1 MNYKNELKKKI
12 SADYERRV
20 KQWMSSDPA
29 QLVDAAETIAAAR
42 LIHDNLDDAITT
54 QDAKFLLDL
63 DDPLGYVT
71 DRWISENG
79 ADNSHKE
86 ELQHCVWTLQQD
98 FGEGQAPA
106 TVRDF
111 LMEHKGGVFSLMT
124 PCGYVSLTEAQAES
138 LLDGHGIKSHPG
150 MAGVSMEV
158 SADEILT
165 QTVKSA
171 NRQNGVWYLLTESPE
186 QTQSPP
192 EMEEHVLKRV
202 LRSRRG
208 EGYIDVCVLV
218 ICAMLVIALAVKI
231 MPVYI
236 AKQQL
241 DTFATE
247 LVREAELY
255 GRVGTETTRRAQSL
269 REQTGLDP
277 DISWSSTGRI
287 QLNQEITVILTYET
301 NLGLFAGFGSFPIT
315 LRSEATGKSEVYWK

>member
-12 SADYERRV
+12 SADYERRG
-20 KQWMSSDPA
+20 KQWMSSDSA

-42 LIHDNLDDAITT
+42 LIRDNLDDAITT
-54 QDAKFLLDL
+54 QDAKFLLGL

-86 ELQHCVWTLQQD
+86 ELQHCVWTIQQD

-150 MAGVSMEV
+150 VAGVSMEV

-165 QTVKSA
+165 QTVKSV

-192 EMEEHVLKRV
+192 EMEV
-202 LRSRRG
+202 SM
-208 EGYIDVCVLV
+208 C
-218 ICAMLVIALAVKI
+218 
-231 MPVYI
+231 
-236 AKQQL
+236 
-241 DTFATE
+241 
-247 LVREAELY
+247 
-255 GRVGTETTRRAQSL
+255 
-269 REQTGLDP
+269 
-277 DISWSSTGRI
+277 
-287 QLNQEITVILTYET
+287 
-301 NLGLFAGFGSFPIT
+301 
-315 LRSEATGKSEVYWK
+315 

>member
-42 LIHDNLDDAITT
+42 LIRDNLDDAITT
-54 QDAKFLLDL
+54 QDAKFLLGL

-86 ELQHCVWTLQQD
+86 ELQHCVWTIQQD

-150 MAGVSMEV
+150 VAGVSM
-158 SADEILT
+158 DEILT

-192 EMEEHVLKRV
+192 EMEV
-202 LRSRRG
+202 SM
-208 EGYIDVCVLV
+208 C
-218 ICAMLVIALAVKI
+218 
-231 MPVYI
+231 
-236 AKQQL
+236 
-241 DTFATE
+241 
-247 LVREAELY
+247 
-255 GRVGTETTRRAQSL
+255 
-269 REQTGLDP
+269 
-277 DISWSSTGRI
+277 
-287 QLNQEITVILTYET
+287 
-301 NLGLFAGFGSFPIT
+301 
-315 LRSEATGKSEVYWK
+315 

>member
-42 LIHDNLDDAITT
+42 LIRDNLDDAITT

-98 FGEGQAPA
+98 FGEGQTPA

-124 PCGYVSLTEAQAES
+124 PCGYVSLTEAQTES

-150 MAGVSMEV
+150 VAGVSMEV

-171 NRQNGVWYLLTESPE
+171 NRQNGVWYLLTEFPE

-192 EMEEHVLKRV
+192 EMEVNM
-202 LRSRRG
+202 
-208 EGYIDVCVLV
+208 C
-218 ICAMLVIALAVKI
+218 
-231 MPVYI
+231 
-236 AKQQL
+236 
-241 DTFATE
+241 
-247 LVREAELY
+247 
-255 GRVGTETTRRAQSL
+255 
-269 REQTGLDP
+269 
-277 DISWSSTGRI
+277 
-287 QLNQEITVILTYET
+287 
-301 NLGLFAGFGSFPIT
+301 
-315 LRSEATGKSEVYWK
+315 

>member
-42 LIHDNLDDAITT
+42 LIRDNLDDAITT

-150 MAGVSMEV
+150 VAGVSMEV
-158 SADEILT
+158 SAGEILT

-192 EMEEHVLKRV
+192 EMEVNM
-202 LRSRRG
+202 
-208 EGYIDVCVLV
+208 C
-218 ICAMLVIALAVKI
+218 
-231 MPVYI
+231 
-236 AKQQL
+236 
-241 DTFATE
+241 
-247 LVREAELY
+247 
-255 GRVGTETTRRAQSL
+255 
-269 REQTGLDP
+269 
-277 DISWSSTGRI
+277 
-287 QLNQEITVILTYET
+287 
-301 NLGLFAGFGSFPIT
+301 
-315 LRSEATGKSEVYWK
+315 

>member
-42 LIHDNLDDAITT
+42 LIRDNLDDAITT

-124 PCGYVSLTEAQAES
+124 PCGYVSMTEAQAES

-150 MAGVSMEV
+150 VAGVSMEV
-158 SADEILT
+158 SAGEILT

-192 EMEEHVLKRV
+192 EMEVNM
-202 LRSRRG
+202 
-208 EGYIDVCVLV
+208 C
-218 ICAMLVIALAVKI
+218 
-231 MPVYI
+231 
-236 AKQQL
+236 
-241 DTFATE
+241 
-247 LVREAELY
+247 
-255 GRVGTETTRRAQSL
+255 
-269 REQTGLDP
+269 
-277 DISWSSTGRI
+277 
-287 QLNQEITVILTYET
+287 
-301 NLGLFAGFGSFPIT
+301 
-315 LRSEATGKSEVYWK
+315 

>member
-42 LIHDNLDDAITT
+42 LIRDNLDDAITT

-86 ELQHCVWTLQQD
+86 ELQHCLWTLQQD
-98 FGEGQAPA
+98 FGEGKAPA

-192 EMEEHVLKRV
+192 EMEVNM
-202 LRSRRG
+202 
-208 EGYIDVCVLV
+208 C
-218 ICAMLVIALAVKI
+218 
-231 MPVYI
+231 
-236 AKQQL
+236 
-241 DTFATE
+241 
-247 LVREAELY
+247 
-255 GRVGTETTRRAQSL
+255 
-269 REQTGLDP
+269 
-277 DISWSSTGRI
+277 
-287 QLNQEITVILTYET
+287 
-301 NLGLFAGFGSFPIT
+301 
-315 LRSEATGKSEVYWK
+315 

>member
-29 QLVDAAETIAAAR
+29 QLVDTAETIAAAR
-42 LIHDNLDDAITT
+42 LIRDNLDDAITT
-54 QDAKFLLDL
+54 QDAKFLLGL

-124 PCGYVSLTEAQAES
+124 PCGYVSMTEAQAES

-150 MAGVSMEV
+150 VAGVSMEV

-192 EMEEHVLKRV
+192 EMEVNM
-202 LRSRRG
+202 
-208 EGYIDVCVLV
+208 C
-218 ICAMLVIALAVKI
+218 
-231 MPVYI
+231 
-236 AKQQL
+236 
-241 DTFATE
+241 
-247 LVREAELY
+247 
-255 GRVGTETTRRAQSL
+255 
-269 REQTGLDP
+269 
-277 DISWSSTGRI
+277 
-287 QLNQEITVILTYET
+287 
-301 NLGLFAGFGSFPIT
+301 
-315 LRSEATGKSEVYWK
+315 

>member
-42 LIHDNLDDAITT
+42 LIRDNLDDAITT

-86 ELQHCVWTLQQD
+86 ELQHYVWTLQQD

-150 MAGVSMEV
+150 VAGVSMEV

-192 EMEEHVLKRV
+192 EMEVNM
-202 LRSRRG
+202 
-208 EGYIDVCVLV
+208 C
-218 ICAMLVIALAVKI
+218 
-231 MPVYI
+231 
-236 AKQQL
+236 
-241 DTFATE
+241 
-247 LVREAELY
+247 
-255 GRVGTETTRRAQSL
+255 
-269 REQTGLDP
+269 
-277 DISWSSTGRI
+277 
-287 QLNQEITVILTYET
+287 
-301 NLGLFAGFGSFPIT
+301 
-315 LRSEATGKSEVYWK
+315 

>member
-42 LIHDNLDDAITT
+42 LIRDNLDDAITT

-138 LLDGHGIKSHPG
+138 LLNGHGIKSHPG
-150 MAGVSMEV
+150 VAGVSMEV

-171 NRQNGVWYLLTESPE
+171 NRQNGVWNLLTESPE

-192 EMEEHVLKRV
+192 EMEVNM
-202 LRSRRG
+202 
-208 EGYIDVCVLV
+208 C
-218 ICAMLVIALAVKI
+218 
-231 MPVYI
+231 
-236 AKQQL
+236 
-241 DTFATE
+241 
-247 LVREAELY
+247 
-255 GRVGTETTRRAQSL
+255 
-269 REQTGLDP
+269 
-277 DISWSSTGRI
+277 
-287 QLNQEITVILTYET
+287 
-301 NLGLFAGFGSFPIT
+301 
-315 LRSEATGKSEVYWK
+315 

>member
-42 LIHDNLDDAITT
+42 LIRDNLDDAITT

-86 ELQHCVWTLQQD
+86 ELQHCVWALQQD

-124 PCGYVSLTEAQAES
+124 PCGYVSMTEAQAES

-150 MAGVSMEV
+150 VAGVSMEV

-192 EMEEHVLKRV
+192 EMEVNM
-202 LRSRRG
+202 
-208 EGYIDVCVLV
+208 C
-218 ICAMLVIALAVKI
+218 
-231 MPVYI
+231 
-236 AKQQL
+236 
-241 DTFATE
+241 
-247 LVREAELY
+247 
-255 GRVGTETTRRAQSL
+255 
-269 REQTGLDP
+269 
-277 DISWSSTGRI
+277 
-287 QLNQEITVILTYET
+287 
-301 NLGLFAGFGSFPIT
+301 
-315 LRSEATGKSEVYWK
+315 

>member
-42 LIHDNLDDAITT
+42 LIRDNLDDAITT

-98 FGEGQAPA
+98 FDEGQAPA

-150 MAGVSMEV
+150 VAGVSMEV

-192 EMEEHVLKRV
+192 EMEVNM
-202 LRSRRG
+202 
-208 EGYIDVCVLV
+208 C
-218 ICAMLVIALAVKI
+218 
-231 MPVYI
+231 
-236 AKQQL
+236 
-241 DTFATE
+241 
-247 LVREAELY
+247 
-255 GRVGTETTRRAQSL
+255 
-269 REQTGLDP
+269 
-277 DISWSSTGRI
+277 
-287 QLNQEITVILTYET
+287 
-301 NLGLFAGFGSFPIT
+301 
-315 LRSEATGKSEVYWK
+315 

>member
-42 LIHDNLDDAITT
+42 LIRDNLDDAITT

-98 FGEGQAPA
+98 FGKGQAPA

-124 PCGYVSLTEAQAES
+124 PCGYVSMTEAQAES

-150 MAGVSMEV
+150 VAGVSMEV

-192 EMEEHVLKRV
+192 EMEVNM
-202 LRSRRG
+202 
-208 EGYIDVCVLV
+208 C
-218 ICAMLVIALAVKI
+218 
-231 MPVYI
+231 
-236 AKQQL
+236 
-241 DTFATE
+241 
-247 LVREAELY
+247 
-255 GRVGTETTRRAQSL
+255 
-269 REQTGLDP
+269 
-277 DISWSSTGRI
+277 
-287 QLNQEITVILTYET
+287 
-301 NLGLFAGFGSFPIT
+301 
-315 LRSEATGKSEVYWK
+315 

>member
-42 LIHDNLDDAITT
+42 LIRDNLDDAITT

-86 ELQHCVWTLQQD
+86 ELQHCVWMLQQD

-124 PCGYVSLTEAQAES
+124 PCGYVSMTEAQAES

-150 MAGVSMEV
+150 VAGVSMEV

-192 EMEEHVLKRV
+192 EMEVNM
-202 LRSRRG
+202 
-208 EGYIDVCVLV
+208 C
-218 ICAMLVIALAVKI
+218 
-231 MPVYI
+231 
-236 AKQQL
+236 
-241 DTFATE
+241 
-247 LVREAELY
+247 
-255 GRVGTETTRRAQSL
+255 
-269 REQTGLDP
+269 
-277 DISWSSTGRI
+277 
-287 QLNQEITVILTYET
+287 
-301 NLGLFAGFGSFPIT
+301 
-315 LRSEATGKSEVYWK
+315 

>member
-29 QLVDAAETIAAAR
+29 QLVDTAETIAAAR
-42 LIHDNLDDAITT
+42 LIRDNLDDAITT

-98 FGEGQAPA
+98 FGEGQVPA

-150 MAGVSMEV
+150 VAGVSMEV

-192 EMEEHVLKRV
+192 EMEVNM
-202 LRSRRG
+202 
-208 EGYIDVCVLV
+208 C
-218 ICAMLVIALAVKI
+218 
-231 MPVYI
+231 
-236 AKQQL
+236 
-241 DTFATE
+241 
-247 LVREAELY
+247 
-255 GRVGTETTRRAQSL
+255 
-269 REQTGLDP
+269 
-277 DISWSSTGRI
+277 
-287 QLNQEITVILTYET
+287 
-301 NLGLFAGFGSFPIT
+301 
-315 LRSEATGKSEVYWK
+315 

>member
-42 LIHDNLDDAITT
+42 LIRDNLDDAITT

-111 LMEHKGGVFSLMT
+111 LMEQQGRSVFTDDTLRLCFYDGGAGGKPARWTRHKVAPRCGGCFYGGFCRRDPHT
-124 PCGYVSLTEAQAES
+124 
-138 LLDGHGIKSHPG
+138 DG
-150 MAGVSMEV
+150 
-158 SADEILT
+158 
-165 QTVKSA
+165 Q
-171 NRQNGVWYLLTESPE
+171 
-186 QTQSPP
+186 
-192 EMEEHVLKRV
+192 
-202 LRSRRG
+202 
-208 EGYIDVCVLV
+208 
-218 ICAMLVIALAVKI
+218 
-231 MPVYI
+231 
-236 AKQQL
+236 
-241 DTFATE
+241 
-247 LVREAELY
+247 
-255 GRVGTETTRRAQSL
+255 VG
-269 REQTGLDP
+269 QTGRMVCG
-277 DISWSSTGRI
+277 IS
-287 QLNQEITVILTYET
+287 
-301 NLGLFAGFGSFPIT
+301 
-315 LRSEATGKSEVYWK
+315 

>member
-29 QLVDAAETIAAAR
+29 QLVDAAETIVAAR
-42 LIHDNLDDAITT
+42 LIRDNLDDAITT

-150 MAGVSMEV
+150 VAGVSMEV

-165 QTVKSA
+165 QTVKSV

-192 EMEEHVLKRV
+192 EMEVNM
-202 LRSRRG
+202 
-208 EGYIDVCVLV
+208 C
-218 ICAMLVIALAVKI
+218 
-231 MPVYI
+231 
-236 AKQQL
+236 
-241 DTFATE
+241 
-247 LVREAELY
+247 
-255 GRVGTETTRRAQSL
+255 
-269 REQTGLDP
+269 
-277 DISWSSTGRI
+277 
-287 QLNQEITVILTYET
+287 
-301 NLGLFAGFGSFPIT
+301 
-315 LRSEATGKSEVYWK
+315 

>member
-42 LIHDNLDDAITT
+42 LIRDNLDDAITT

-98 FGEGQAPA
+98 FGEGQTPA

-124 PCGYVSLTEAQAES
+124 PCGYVSMTEAQAES

-150 MAGVSMEV
+150 VAGVSMEV

-192 EMEEHVLKRV
+192 EMEVNM
-202 LRSRRG
+202 
-208 EGYIDVCVLV
+208 C
-218 ICAMLVIALAVKI
+218 
-231 MPVYI
+231 
-236 AKQQL
+236 
-241 DTFATE
+241 
-247 LVREAELY
+247 
-255 GRVGTETTRRAQSL
+255 
-269 REQTGLDP
+269 
-277 DISWSSTGRI
+277 
-287 QLNQEITVILTYET
+287 
-301 NLGLFAGFGSFPIT
+301 
-315 LRSEATGKSEVYWK
+315 

>member
-42 LIHDNLDDAITT
+42 LIRDNLDDAITT

-98 FGEGQAPA
+98 FGEGQSPA

-124 PCGYVSLTEAQAES
+124 PCGYVSMTEAQAES

-150 MAGVSMEV
+150 VAGVSMEV

-192 EMEEHVLKRV
+192 EMEVNM
-202 LRSRRG
+202 
-208 EGYIDVCVLV
+208 C
-218 ICAMLVIALAVKI
+218 
-231 MPVYI
+231 
-236 AKQQL
+236 
-241 DTFATE
+241 
-247 LVREAELY
+247 
-255 GRVGTETTRRAQSL
+255 
-269 REQTGLDP
+269 
-277 DISWSSTGRI
+277 
-287 QLNQEITVILTYET
+287 
-301 NLGLFAGFGSFPIT
+301 
-315 LRSEATGKSEVYWK
+315 

>member
-29 QLVDAAETIAAAR
+29 QLVDAAETIVAAR
-42 LIHDNLDDAITT
+42 LIRDNLDDAITT

-71 DRWISENG
+71 DCWISENG

-150 MAGVSMEV
+150 VAGVSMEV

-192 EMEEHVLKRV
+192 EMEVNM
-202 LRSRRG
+202 
-208 EGYIDVCVLV
+208 C
-218 ICAMLVIALAVKI
+218 
-231 MPVYI
+231 
-236 AKQQL
+236 
-241 DTFATE
+241 
-247 LVREAELY
+247 
-255 GRVGTETTRRAQSL
+255 
-269 REQTGLDP
+269 
-277 DISWSSTGRI
+277 
-287 QLNQEITVILTYET
+287 
-301 NLGLFAGFGSFPIT
+301 
-315 LRSEATGKSEVYWK
+315 

>member
-20 KQWMSSDPA
+20 KQWMSSDPT

-42 LIHDNLDDAITT
+42 LIRDNLDDAITT

-98 FGEGQAPA
+98 FVEGQAPA

-138 LLDGHGIKSHPG
+138 LLNGHGIKSHPG
-150 MAGVSMEV
+150 VAGVSMEV

-192 EMEEHVLKRV
+192 EMEVNM
-202 LRSRRG
+202 
-208 EGYIDVCVLV
+208 C
-218 ICAMLVIALAVKI
+218 
-231 MPVYI
+231 
-236 AKQQL
+236 
-241 DTFATE
+241 
-247 LVREAELY
+247 
-255 GRVGTETTRRAQSL
+255 
-269 REQTGLDP
+269 
-277 DISWSSTGRI
+277 
-287 QLNQEITVILTYET
+287 
-301 NLGLFAGFGSFPIT
+301 
-315 LRSEATGKSEVYWK
+315 

>member
-42 LIHDNLDDAITT
+42 LIRDNLDDAITT

-124 PCGYVSLTEAQAES
+124 PCGYVSLKPARRTRHKVAPRCGGCFYGGFCRRDPHTDGQVGKPAEWCVVS
-138 LLDGHGIKSHPG
+138 PDGIP
-150 MAGVSMEV
+150 
-158 SADEILT
+158 
-165 QTVKSA
+165 
-171 NRQNGVWYLLTESPE
+171 
-186 QTQSPP
+186 
-192 EMEEHVLKRV
+192 
-202 LRSRRG
+202 
-208 EGYIDVCVLV
+208 
-218 ICAMLVIALAVKI
+218 
-231 MPVYI
+231 
-236 AKQQL
+236 
-241 DTFATE
+241 
-247 LVREAELY
+247 
-255 GRVGTETTRRAQSL
+255 
-269 REQTGLDP
+269 
-277 DISWSSTGRI
+277 
-287 QLNQEITVILTYET
+287 
-301 NLGLFAGFGSFPIT
+301 
-315 LRSEATGKSEVYWK
+315 

>member
-42 LIHDNLDDAITT
+42 LIRDNLDDAITT

-86 ELQHCVWTLQQD
+86 ELQHCVWTLQQY

-150 MAGVSMEV
+150 IAGVSMEV

-192 EMEEHVLKRV
+192 EMEVNM
-202 LRSRRG
+202 
-208 EGYIDVCVLV
+208 C
-218 ICAMLVIALAVKI
+218 
-231 MPVYI
+231 
-236 AKQQL
+236 
-241 DTFATE
+241 
-247 LVREAELY
+247 
-255 GRVGTETTRRAQSL
+255 
-269 REQTGLDP
+269 
-277 DISWSSTGRI
+277 
-287 QLNQEITVILTYET
+287 
-301 NLGLFAGFGSFPIT
+301 
-315 LRSEATGKSEVYWK
+315 

>member
-29 QLVDAAETIAAAR
+29 QLVDTAETIAAAR
-42 LIHDNLDDAITT
+42 LIRDNLDDAITT

-124 PCGYVSLTEAQAES
+124 PCGYVSMTEAQAES
-138 LLDGHGIKSHPG
+138 LLDGYGIKSHPG
-150 MAGVSMEV
+150 VAGVSMEV

-192 EMEEHVLKRV
+192 EMEVNM
-202 LRSRRG
+202 
-208 EGYIDVCVLV
+208 C
-218 ICAMLVIALAVKI
+218 
-231 MPVYI
+231 
-236 AKQQL
+236 
-241 DTFATE
+241 
-247 LVREAELY
+247 
-255 GRVGTETTRRAQSL
+255 
-269 REQTGLDP
+269 
-277 DISWSSTGRI
+277 
-287 QLNQEITVILTYET
+287 
-301 NLGLFAGFGSFPIT
+301 
-315 LRSEATGKSEVYWK
+315 

>member
-42 LIHDNLDDAITT
+42 LIRDNLDDAITT

-98 FGEGQAPA
+98 FGEGQVPA

-124 PCGYVSLTEAQAES
+124 PCGYVSMTEAQAES

-150 MAGVSMEV
+150 VAGVSMEV

-192 EMEEHVLKRV
+192 EMEVNM
-202 LRSRRG
+202 
-208 EGYIDVCVLV
+208 C
-218 ICAMLVIALAVKI
+218 
-231 MPVYI
+231 
-236 AKQQL
+236 
-241 DTFATE
+241 
-247 LVREAELY
+247 
-255 GRVGTETTRRAQSL
+255 
-269 REQTGLDP
+269 
-277 DISWSSTGRI
+277 
-287 QLNQEITVILTYET
+287 
-301 NLGLFAGFGSFPIT
+301 
-315 LRSEATGKSEVYWK
+315 

>member
-29 QLVDAAETIAAAR
+29 QLVDAAETIVAAR
-42 LIHDNLDDAITT
+42 LIRDNLDDAITT

-124 PCGYVSLTEAQAES
+124 PCVYVSMTEAQAES

-150 MAGVSMEV
+150 VAGVSMEV

-192 EMEEHVLKRV
+192 EMEVNM
-202 LRSRRG
+202 
-208 EGYIDVCVLV
+208 C
-218 ICAMLVIALAVKI
+218 
-231 MPVYI
+231 
-236 AKQQL
+236 
-241 DTFATE
+241 
-247 LVREAELY
+247 
-255 GRVGTETTRRAQSL
+255 
-269 REQTGLDP
+269 
-277 DISWSSTGRI
+277 
-287 QLNQEITVILTYET
+287 
-301 NLGLFAGFGSFPIT
+301 
-315 LRSEATGKSEVYWK
+315 

>member
-42 LIHDNLDDAITT
+42 LIRDNLDDAITT

-86 ELQHCVWTLQQD
+86 ELQHCVWTHQQD

-150 MAGVSMEV
+150 VAGVSMEV

-192 EMEEHVLKRV
+192 EMEVNM
-202 LRSRRG
+202 
-208 EGYIDVCVLV
+208 C
-218 ICAMLVIALAVKI
+218 
-231 MPVYI
+231 
-236 AKQQL
+236 
-241 DTFATE
+241 
-247 LVREAELY
+247 
-255 GRVGTETTRRAQSL
+255 
-269 REQTGLDP
+269 
-277 DISWSSTGRI
+277 
-287 QLNQEITVILTYET
+287 
-301 NLGLFAGFGSFPIT
+301 
-315 LRSEATGKSEVYWK
+315 

>member
-42 LIHDNLDDAITT
+42 LIRDNLDDAITT

-86 ELQHCVWTLQQD
+86 ELQHCVWTLQQA

-150 MAGVSMEV
+150 VAGVSMEV

-192 EMEEHVLKRV
+192 EMEVNM
-202 LRSRRG
+202 
-208 EGYIDVCVLV
+208 C
-218 ICAMLVIALAVKI
+218 
-231 MPVYI
+231 
-236 AKQQL
+236 
-241 DTFATE
+241 
-247 LVREAELY
+247 
-255 GRVGTETTRRAQSL
+255 
-269 REQTGLDP
+269 
-277 DISWSSTGRI
+277 
-287 QLNQEITVILTYET
+287 
-301 NLGLFAGFGSFPIT
+301 
-315 LRSEATGKSEVYWK
+315 

>member
-1 MNYKNELKKKI
+1 MNYKSELKKKI

-42 LIHDNLDDAITT
+42 LIRDNLDDAITT

-98 FGEGQAPA
+98 FGEGQASA

-138 LLDGHGIKSHPG
+138 LLNGHGIKSHPG
-150 MAGVSMEV
+150 VAGVSMEV
-158 SADEILT
+158 FADEILT

-192 EMEEHVLKRV
+192 EMEVNM
-202 LRSRRG
+202 
-208 EGYIDVCVLV
+208 C
-218 ICAMLVIALAVKI
+218 
-231 MPVYI
+231 
-236 AKQQL
+236 
-241 DTFATE
+241 
-247 LVREAELY
+247 
-255 GRVGTETTRRAQSL
+255 
-269 REQTGLDP
+269 
-277 DISWSSTGRI
+277 
-287 QLNQEITVILTYET
+287 
-301 NLGLFAGFGSFPIT
+301 
-315 LRSEATGKSEVYWK
+315 

>member
-42 LIHDNLDDAITT
+42 LIRDNLDDAITT

-86 ELQHCVWTLQQD
+86 ELQHCVWTLHQD

-192 EMEEHVLKRV
+192 EMEVNM
-202 LRSRRG
+202 
-208 EGYIDVCVLV
+208 C
-218 ICAMLVIALAVKI
+218 
-231 MPVYI
+231 
-236 AKQQL
+236 
-241 DTFATE
+241 
-247 LVREAELY
+247 
-255 GRVGTETTRRAQSL
+255 
-269 REQTGLDP
+269 
-277 DISWSSTGRI
+277 
-287 QLNQEITVILTYET
+287 
-301 NLGLFAGFGSFPIT
+301 
-315 LRSEATGKSEVYWK
+315 

>member
-42 LIHDNLDDAITT
+42 LIRDNLDDAITT
-54 QDAKFLLDL
+54 QDAKFLLGL

-86 ELQHCVWTLQQD
+86 ELQHCVWTIRQD

-124 PCGYVSLTEAQAES
+124 PCGYVSMTEAQAES

-150 MAGVSMEV
+150 VAGVSMEV

-192 EMEEHVLKRV
+192 EMEV
-202 LRSRRG
+202 SM
-208 EGYIDVCVLV
+208 C
-218 ICAMLVIALAVKI
+218 
-231 MPVYI
+231 
-236 AKQQL
+236 
-241 DTFATE
+241 
-247 LVREAELY
+247 
-255 GRVGTETTRRAQSL
+255 
-269 REQTGLDP
+269 
-277 DISWSSTGRI
+277 
-287 QLNQEITVILTYET
+287 
-301 NLGLFAGFGSFPIT
+301 
-315 LRSEATGKSEVYWK
+315 

>member
-42 LIHDNLDDAITT
+42 LIRDNLDDAITT

-98 FGEGQAPA
+98 FGGGQAPA

-124 PCGYVSLTEAQAES
+124 PCGYVSMTEAQAES

-150 MAGVSMEV
+150 VAGVSMEV

-192 EMEEHVLKRV
+192 EMEVNM
-202 LRSRRG
+202 
-208 EGYIDVCVLV
+208 C
-218 ICAMLVIALAVKI
+218 
-231 MPVYI
+231 
-236 AKQQL
+236 
-241 DTFATE
+241 
-247 LVREAELY
+247 
-255 GRVGTETTRRAQSL
+255 
-269 REQTGLDP
+269 
-277 DISWSSTGRI
+277 
-287 QLNQEITVILTYET
+287 
-301 NLGLFAGFGSFPIT
+301 
-315 LRSEATGKSEVYWK
+315 